1 MARDLKNRG
10 FSSSYDPSKYNAN
23 RFRNWSASPVGSNLR
38 DRAYPSSFGSNS
50 GSLGASLTRSFSGG
64 GSSGRSGGLGSSMG
78 ALGMMGQM
86 QANPWDDYLNQRKG
100 LLQAAYDKNM
110 GALEDAF
117 AAYMSAMEENLSSA
131 QSALQDS
138 YNRSA
143 ANIKADAAQSLKQ
156 AYVNKML
163 SEKNF
168 DQKMAAQ
175 GLSGGASETTRAAMS
190 NNYGNARTEINN
202 TTNRNLSEL
211 EGQYNENLAAAYQAY
226 NQAVAQ
232 AQLQK
237 AMQAMELEN
246 MLAEGQ
252 LGALDDYYGM
262 MGEFGGFGDPSEYSS
277 QFAAIGQGLDGFEF
291 DPTEAK
297 NSVKPVNIVQ
307 SDIMAPMNQ
316 RTSSNLMSAL
326 EDIMAQMQ
334 RANGQGMPTRLNN
347 NYIASILNM
356 LKKGGIR

>member
-23 RFRNWSASPVGSNLR
+23 RFRNWSSSPLGSNLR

-50 GSLGASLTRSFSGG
+50 GSLGATLTGLSG
-64 GSSGRSGGLGSSMG
+64 GSSRRSGGLGSSGG
-78 ALGMMGQM
+78 AAGLMAQW
-86 QANPWDDYLNQRKG
+86 QANPWDDYLNKRKG

-110 GALEDAF
+110 GALDEAF
-117 AAYMSAMEENLSSA
+117 AAYMDAMGENLASA
-131 QSALQDS
+131 QGALEDS

-156 AYVNKML
+156 AYINKML

-175 GLSGGASETTRAAMS
+175 GISGGASETTRAAMS

-211 EGQYNENLAAAYQAY
+211 EGQKNENLAAAYQAY

-232 AQLQK
+232 AELQK

-246 MLAEGQ
+246 MLAEGE
-252 LGALDDYYGM
+252 LGALDDYYSM
-262 MGEFGGFGDPSEYSS
+262 MDKFGGFGDPSEYSG

-291 DPTEAK
+291 DPTEA
-297 NSVKPVNIVQ
+297 NNAVKGVNVVQ
-307 SDIMAPMNQ
+307 SDRMGPLNE
-316 RTSSNLMSAL
+316 RTSSNLMEAL
-326 EDIMAQMQ
+326 KALMD
-334 RANGQGMPTRLNN
+334 RANGQGMPMNLNQ
-347 NYIASILNM
+347 NYIASILNR
-356 LKKGGIR
+356 LRGARR